1 MKARPLLITILGW
14 MLIVVGVL
22 EFAEH
27 AAAIRWPLTAEAV
40 GVPLFELVILA
51 CGVFLLRGQNWA
63 RWVAVAWVG
72 FHVIVSSLHSAM
84 AGILHGL
91 IFVAFAWLM
100 FRPEVNAWFRAE
112 KPAAR

>member
-1 MKARPLLITILGW
+1 MKTRPLPITILGW
-14 MLIVVGVL
+14 MLIGVGAL

-27 AAAIRWPLTAEAV
+27 AAQIRWPLTADGV

-51 CGVFLLRGQNWA
+51 CGVFLLRGQAWA
-63 RWVAVAWVG
+63 RWLAVAWVG
-72 FHVIVSSLHSAM
+72 FHVIVSSLHSAW

-91 IFVAFAWLM
+91 IFVAFTWLM

-112 KPAAR
+112 EPAAQ